1 MRSRMA
7 REHDVAVI
15 GGGLV
20 GSAIA
25 YGLAR
30 LGRRVCLYDEGDIA
44 YRASRGNF
52 GLVWV
57 QGKGQGLAPYGGW
70 TQRSVRRYPE
80 FAALLREDTGID
92 VALEQP
98 GGFHLCLS
106 EAELAHRV
114 DQLTRLVAQPG
125 FERYAF
131 DVLDRAAL
139 GERLPGLGPQVVG
152 ATYCRLDGHLN
163 PLRLFR
169 ALHAAFLKRGGIYRP
184 NAKVEAIT
192 SEGDAFALRTATGRV
207 EAGQVV
213 LTSGLG
219 NATLAPQIGL
229 RATVRPQRG
238 MIVVLERVRRFL
250 EYPLATLRQ
259 TDEGTVL
266 IGDSQEEVGFDDTLA
281 TAVLATLASRA
292 VQVFPFLRDARVNRA
307 WAALRVMSPD
317 GFPIYEQ
324 SAGAPGAFV
333 ATCHS
338 GVTLAA
344 AHALELAPR
353 IAAGEL
359 GADLSPFLSE
369 RLNVQKAA

>member
-1 MRSRMA
+1 MA
-7 REHDVAVI
+7 HEHDMAVI

-20 GSAIA
+20 GTAIA

-57 QGKGQGLAPYGGW
+57 QGKGQGLVPYGSW
-70 TQRSVRRYPE
+70 TQRSVRQFPE
-80 FAALLREDTGID
+80 FAAQLRDDTGID

-98 GGFHLCLS
+98 GGFHICLS
-106 EAELAHRV
+106 EAELNHRV
-114 DQLTRLVAQPG
+114 EQLTRLVAQPG
-125 FERYAF
+125 FESYPF

-139 GERLPGLGPQVVG
+139 MRRLPGLGPQVAG

-163 PLRLFR
+163 PLRLLR
-169 ALHAAFLKRGGIYRP
+169 ALHAGFLQRGGTYHA
-184 NAKVEAIT
+184 NAKVETIT
-192 SEGDAFALRTATGRV
+192 REGNAFALRTAAGAT

-213 LTSGLG
+213 LAAGLG
-219 NATLAPQIGL
+219 NATLAPQVGL
-229 RATVRPQRG
+229 AAMVRPQRG
-238 MIVVLERVRRFL
+238 MVVVLERVRRFL
-250 EYPLATLRQ
+250 LYPLSTLRQ

-266 IGDSQEEVGFDDTLA
+266 IGDSQEEVGFDDSLD
-281 TAVLATLASRA
+281 TAVLATLATRA
-292 VQVFPFLRDARVNRA
+292 AQVFPFLRDARVNRT

-324 SAGAPGAFV
+324 SASAPGAFV
-333 ATCHS
+333 VTCHS

-344 AHALELAPR
+344 AHAFELAPR
-353 IAAGEL
+353 IVAGDL
-359 GADLSPFLSE
+359 GAELSPFSSE